1 MEMKRLNDI
10 SAFLLKLMKER
21 VDESKRLLAAGETAE
36 VKLLV
41 EEAGLLADGFD
52 VVIAKA
58 KENS

>member
-1 MEMKRLNDI
+1 MESKRLNDI

-36 VKLLV
+36 VKPLV

-52 VVIAKA
+52 VVIEKA
-58 KENS
+58 RNS